1 MLIVFGY
8 FKFHSEK
15 QDSVNAILKNNNCVV
30 LMSTDG
36 GKIMYYA
43 ALGIILPRFT
53 IVIKPVIALKLIQGP
68 LLCLTVLAKNF
79 L

>member
-1 MLIVFGY
+1 MLIVIGY

-36 GKIMYYA
+36 GKIVYYA

-53 IVIKPVIALKLIQGP
+53 IVIKPVIALWLIQGP
-68 LLCLTVLAKNF
+68 LLC
-79 L
+79 

>member
-1 MLIVFGY
+1 
-8 FKFHSEK
+8 
-15 QDSVNAILKNNNCVV
+15 
-30 LMSTDG
+30 MSTDG
-36 GKIMYYA
+36 GKIVYYA